1 MLAGAPRARQGRVLT
16 SAAMSSDH
24 PTRACALVTG
34 ASSGI
39 GAAFARALHARGER
53 LVLVAR
59 RAERLARLAAEL
71 GGQPLVVPLDLSE
84 ASAPA
89 RLDEALRQHGLH
101 VDLLVNNA
109 GSGDTGA
116 FAEQDEAR
124 LRAMIEV
131 DVTALVMLTRR
142 ALPGMLERGRGRIVN
157 VVSTGAF
164 QPVPFLNV
172 YSACKSFVLSFTE
185 ALATEIA
192 GRGVQVQ
199 ALCPG
204 LTDTEFFEVARTDAK
219 LLVNRLPRLS
229 PEAVVR
235 ASLRGLERGR
245 LRVVPGWVDRLNARF
260 VRVLPGAL
268 VRRTAAQLYRP
279 R

>member
-1 MLAGAPRARQGRVLT
+1 MP
-16 SAAMSSDH
+16 SD
-24 PTRACALVTG
+24 PSTTRPCALVTG

-39 GAAFARALHARGER
+39 GAAFARALFGRGER

-59 RAERLARLAAEL
+59 RAERLARLSAEL
-71 GGQPLVVPLDLSE
+71 GGAEPPLALPLDLAE
-84 ASAPA
+84 ATAPERVQA
-89 RLDEALRQHGLH
+89 ALQRHGLH

-109 GSGDTGA
+109 GSGDTGP
-116 FAEQDEAR
+116 FALQDEAR
-124 LRAMIEV
+124 LRAMIDV
-131 DVTALVMLTRR
+131 NVTALTLLTRR
-142 ALPGMLERGRGRIVN
+142 VLPGMLERGRGRIVN

-172 YSACKSFVLSFTE
+172 YSATKSFVLSFSE
-185 ALATEIA
+185 ALATEVA

-204 LTDTEFFEVARTDAK
+204 LTDTEFFEVARTDAE

-245 LRVVPGWVDRLNARF
+245 LRVVPGWSDRLNSQLVRF
-260 VRVLPGAL
+260 LPGAL
-268 VRRTAAQLYRP
+268 VRRVAAQLYRP